1 MKLIF
6 DLSAT
11 FDIQPAI
18 QQRGFFCF
26 FKAAEPTIT
35 IQDLVETEIKKG
47 CPTIKIARMKVN
59 KSRVMIDWYMD
70 GTQDELIQ
78 LFQQLKAFMT
88 SSTAFILYHLE
99 EPSDLQ
105 FEPILTAITTA
116 TKQTDYQLHP
126 SALPLLL
133 DRARLAYYASQPIKT
148 IYRP

>member
-47 CPTIKIARMKVN
+47 CPTIKIARMQVN
-59 KSRVMIDWYMD
+59 RSRVVVDWYMD
-70 GTQDELIQ
+70 GTQAELT
-78 LFQQLKAFMT
+78 QQYQRLKAFMD
-88 SSTAFILYHLE
+88 
-99 EPSDLQ
+99 PS
-105 FEPILTAITTA
+105 
-116 TKQTDYQLHP
+116 
-126 SALPLLL
+126 
-133 DRARLAYYASQPIKT
+133 R
-148 IYRP
+148 